1 MFLHVRNAQKC
12 TWLKQLTKNNHTPK
26 VSPQA
31 PIFSHYCLTQW
42 TPRNILS
49 MWDLFH
55 TKITQLLFFV
65 SYEKE
70 NQNLNLI
77 YFKFLRKLLTTQRE
91 FLKRK
96 RISLDVVELRFYH
109 IYRAV
114 NRGWGIQPP
123 KPPISLE
130 MGCKFCS
137 TQKRDQ
143 FFDNYWSFPNI
154 LTILSLNL
162 LLPRKK

>member
-1 MFLHVRNAQKC
+1 M
-12 TWLKQLTKNNHTPK
+12 
-26 VSPQA
+26 
-31 PIFSHYCLTQW
+31 
-42 TPRNILS
+42 
-49 MWDLFH
+49 
-55 TKITQLLFFV
+55 
-65 SYEKE
+65 
-70 NQNLNLI
+70 
-77 YFKFLRKLLTTQRE
+77 
-91 FLKRK
+91 
-96 RISLDVVELRFYH
+96 VELRFYH

-162 LLPRKK
+162 LFPRKKIIFSNTYVNTVQRASKKPNIFFFVVSNIQRQSDCNNFRKLYCEKPSPFPIIVLLLSDFLNFDNSA